1 MLVLDVAELKVL
13 ELTVL
18 VVSVR
23 VVADRVVAV
32 SVRVIILDV
41 VPCVVV
47 VVVTSR
53 DASVLACRAVV
64 LEFADLFSEDAVLAT
79 IVETFADAE

>member
-1 MLVLDVAELKVL
+1 MLVLNVSEVKVL

-23 VVADRVVAV
+23 VVAVRVVAV
-32 SVRVIILDV
+32 SIRVFVLDV

-47 VVVTSR
+47 VVTSR
-53 DASVLACRAVV
+53 EASVLACRAVV
-64 LEFADLFSEDAVLAT
+64 LTLADLFSEDAVLAT

>member
-47 VVVTSR
+47 VVTSR